1 MNAIRYGIDRETGL
15 VWSRMGS
22 MVALPVLQYDQMGPD
37 NNFQTIYELEKF
49 DVIQLVGSAYN
60 AVKWTRKI
68 PLHLK
73 NLHRQYWGMKPLE
86 KLKMPI
92 KETTSLEGVK

>member
-22 MVALPVLQYDQMGPD
+22 QVALPVLQYDQMVPD
-37 NNFQTIYELEKF
+37 DNFKTKYELKF

-68 PLHLK
+68 PSQIK
-73 NLHRQYWGMKPLE
+73 NRHREFWGMRPLE
-86 KLKMPI
+86 I
-92 KETTSLEGVK
+92 GE

>member
-1 MNAIRYGIDRETGL
+1 MNAIRYGIDRETGF

-22 MVALPVLQYDQMGPD
+22 MVALPVLQYDQMGPND
-37 NNFQTIYELEKF
+37 NFKTKYELEKF

-68 PLHLK
+68 PAQIK
-73 NLHRQYWGMKPLE
+73 NLHREFWGMKPLG
-86 KLKMPI
+86 K
-92 KETTSLEGVK
+92 

>member
-1 MNAIRYGIDRETGL
+1 MKAIRYGIDRETGF

-22 MVALPVLQYDQMGPD
+22 MIALPVLQFDKMVPD
-37 NNFQTIYELEKF
+37 NDFQTIYELDKF

-68 PLHLK
+68 PTQIK
-73 NLHRQYWGMKPLE
+73 NLHREFWGMKPL
-86 KLKMPI
+86 LK
-92 KETTSLEGVK
+92 